1 MQHKTNTNDIE
12 HDPNTSRQR
21 NHFPL
26 EQIQTPK
33 NLLARSGEEEKK
45 EVEKLF
51 GSWKKAT
58 APKLTYSDP
67 KDVQYSQINFID
79 TPNAVQSEIALVNL
93 SNLKMTDKEYFAAIL
108 ANQILGGGGE

>member
-1 MQHKTNTNDIE
+1 MQHKTNINDIE

-45 EVEKLF
+45 EVEK
-51 GSWKKAT
+51 
-58 APKLTYSDP
+58 
-67 KDVQYSQINFID
+67 
-79 TPNAVQSEIALVNL
+79 ERIAIP
-93 SNLKMTDKEYFAAIL
+93 TI
-108 ANQILGGGGE
+108 Q

>member
-26 EQIQTPK
+26 EQIQTAK

-45 EVEKLF
+45 KIQEERVIIYYRLTLYKLSF
-51 GSWKKAT
+51 FDYLGKK
-58 APKLTYSDP
+58 K
-67 KDVQYSQINFID
+67 IN
-79 TPNAVQSEIALVNL
+79 N
-93 SNLKMTDKEYFAAIL
+93 IL
-108 ANQILGGGGE
+108 H